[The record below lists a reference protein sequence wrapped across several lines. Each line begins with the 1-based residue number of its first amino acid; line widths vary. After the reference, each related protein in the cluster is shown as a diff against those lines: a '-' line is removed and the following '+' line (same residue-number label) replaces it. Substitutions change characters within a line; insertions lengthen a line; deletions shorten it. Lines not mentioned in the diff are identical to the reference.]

1 MSQQRP
7 PNMFNTTTI
16 NSTGNVIQLL
26 REFLRKNS
34 SVLGSINSDCYNTLM
49 TSMRMMLE
57 ETIPHINNLMS
68 EYYGEKLELETRDE
82 TQDKIWQIVTAGVN
96 VDELVLI
103 IAALHGTKMGKTLDD
118 VYISQAKIHASSRIA
133 EVRHSYTGD
142 SINSPEL
149 WKTATMKQL
158 GMYEKGSD
166 FEITRK
172 SPTIFEQ
179 RKSIRSR
186 HARSEDVNLPPI
198 YPKGRSLSEG
208 LLFMRTK
215 YVPKDPNSTTQS
227 KV

>member
-1 MSQQRP
+1 MISS
-7 PNMFNTTTI
+7 I
-16 NSTGNVIQLL
+16 LGKLNVIQLL

-34 SVLGSINSDCYNTLM
+34 SVLG
-49 TSMRMMLE
+49 
-57 ETIPHINNLMS
+57 
-68 EYYGEKLELETRDE
+68 LELETRDE

-133 EVRHSYTGD
+133 EVRHSYTV
-142 SINSPEL
+142 

-172 SPTIFEQ
+172 S
-179 RKSIRSR
+179 
-186 HARSEDVNLPPI
+186 EDV
-198 YPKGRSLSEG
+198 
-208 LLFMRTK
+208 T
-215 YVPKDPNSTTQS
+215 
-227 KV
+227 